1 MLENEIVISLGNFQD
16 SKNTKI
22 QNTIKTIESYNG
34 DNIETLL
41 STCENDNLVK
51 LDREKKDKKREDIDL
66 FKKKKDNFLKFNKC
80 KNVL

>member
-16 SKNTKI
+16 YKNTNI

-41 STCENDNLVK
+41 STCENDNLNK

-66 FKKKKDNFLKFNKC
+66 FKKKKDNFLKLNKC
-80 KNVL
+80 KNAL